1 MKTIEIVEA
10 YKTLSQAKYQKMNDD
25 GKVKVWK
32 ITRLLKPI
40 VVQFEEDFQDAKQK
54 FIPDNEFMVR
64 FGKAVQYEQ
73 DKKNKKTSQ
82 ITDEEYQNIVKEY
95 NEYNSLVNKAI
106 KEFSEKEVELN
117 FEHLSEDDFEK
128 LIASNDWTISQ
139 LENIEFIIG

>member
-10 YKTLSQAKYQKMNDD
+10 YKILSQAKYQKMNDD

-32 ITRLLKPI
+32 ITRLLRPI

-64 FGKAVQYEQ
+64 FGKAIQYEQ

-82 ITDEEYQNIVKEY
+82 ITNEEYQAIVKEY

-106 KEFSEKEVELN
+106 KEFSEKEIELN

>member
-32 ITRLLKPI
+32 ITRLLRPI

-64 FGKAVQYEQ
+64 FGKAIQYEQ

-82 ITDEEYQNIVKEY
+82 ITDEEYQAIVKEY

>member
-32 ITRLLKPI
+32 ITRLLRPI

-64 FGKAVQYEQ
+64 FGKAIQYEQ
-73 DKKNKKTSQ
+73 DKKNKKISQ
-82 ITDEEYQNIVKEY
+82 ITDEEYQAIVKEY

>member
-32 ITRLLKPI
+32 ITRLLRPI

-64 FGKAVQYEQ
+64 FGKAIQYEQ

-82 ITDEEYQNIVKEY
+82 ITDEEYQAIVKEY

-106 KEFSEKEVELN
+106 KEFSEKEIELN

>member
-32 ITRLLKPI
+32 ITRLLRPI
-40 VVQFEEDFQDAKQK
+40 VVKFEEDFQDAKQK

-64 FGKAVQYEQ
+64 FGKAIQYEQ

-82 ITDEEYQNIVKEY
+82 ITDEEYQAIVKEY

>member
-32 ITRLLKPI
+32 ITRLLRPI

-64 FGKAVQYEQ
+64 FGKAIQYEQ

-82 ITDEEYQNIVKEY
+82 ITDEEYQTIVKEY